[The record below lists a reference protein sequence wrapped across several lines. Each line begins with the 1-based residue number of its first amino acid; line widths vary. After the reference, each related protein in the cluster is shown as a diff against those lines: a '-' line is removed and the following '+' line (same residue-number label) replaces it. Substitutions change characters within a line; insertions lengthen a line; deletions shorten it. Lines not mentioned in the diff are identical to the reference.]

1 MDTILRK
8 LEGGDRRSI
17 GRVDEVVTEVIK
29 NSAFFKELIGG
40 LFVEDPIVRMR
51 AADAIEKITLD
62 HTQYLQPHKRKIIQL
77 AEVATQQE
85 LRWHLAQ
92 IIPRLGLTPKEKI
105 KVVNILF
112 DYLQDKSNI
121 VVTFSLQALA
131 DFAADDKKLRP
142 RVMGVL
148 KELTQTGSPAVKNRG
163 KKLFQKLEKSET
175 G

>member
-1 MDTILRK
+1 MQK
-8 LEGGDRRSI
+8 LAGGDRRSI

-29 NSAFFKELIGG
+29 KPVLFKELIGG
-40 LFVEDPIVRMR
+40 LFVEDPVVRMR
-51 AADAIEKITLD
+51 AADAIEKITLS
-62 HTQYLQPHKRKIIQL
+62 HAQYLKPHKQKILQL
-77 AEVATQQE
+77 AAVATQQE

-92 IIPRLGLTPKEKI
+92 IAPRLDLTPKEKI

-131 DFAADDKKLRP
+131 DFAVDDRKLRP

-148 KELTQTGSPAVKNRG
+148 KELTKSGSPAVKNRG
-163 KKLFQKLEKSET
+163 KKLLQKLKKVT
-175 G
+175 KVN

>member
-8 LEGGDRRSI
+8 LKGGDRRSI
-17 GRVDEVVTEVIK
+17 GRADEVVSEVMK
-29 NSAFFKELIGG
+29 NSALFNQLIDG
-40 LFVEDPIVRMR
+40 LFVEDPVVRMR

-62 HTQYLQPHKRKIIQL
+62 HGQHLQPHKRKIIRL
-77 AEVATQQE
+77 AAVATQQE

-92 IIPRLGLTPKEKI
+92 VIPRLALTPREKI
-105 KVVNILF
+105 RVVNILF

-131 DFAADDKKLRP
+131 DFAVDDEKLRP

-148 KELTQTGSPAVKNRG
+148 KELTHTGSPAVKNRG
-163 KKLFQKLEKSET
+163 KKLLQKFKKSD
-175 G
+175 

>member
-1 MDTILRK
+1 MQK
-8 LEGGDRRSI
+8 LAGGDRRSI

-29 NSAFFKELIGG
+29 NSALFEQLIGG
-40 LFVEDPIVRMR
+40 LFVEDPVVRMR

-62 HTQYLQPHKRKIIQL
+62 HAPYLQSHKRKIIQL

-92 IIPRLGLTPKEKI
+92 IIPRLVLTPKEKI

-121 VVTFSLQALA
+121 VVTFALQALA
-131 DFAADDKKLRP
+131 DFAADDEKLRP
-142 RVMGVL
+142 RVLGVL

-163 KKLFQKLEKSET
+163 KKLLQKLGESEI